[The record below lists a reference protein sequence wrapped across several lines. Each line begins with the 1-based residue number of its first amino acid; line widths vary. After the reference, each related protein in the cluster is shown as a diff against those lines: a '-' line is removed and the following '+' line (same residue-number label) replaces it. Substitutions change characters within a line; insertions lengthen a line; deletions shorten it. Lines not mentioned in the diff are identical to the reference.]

1 MLEFDGVAI
10 QPHDGIRRLPDR
22 IPLTIQSLGAAVP
35 DGVLMLEDAV
45 TAGQR
50 WVGHSWYNPTAA
62 TRLIL
67 ENPQL
72 TGRSSASN
80 EFLTKEFV
88 CRP

>member
-1 MLEFDGVAI
+1 
-10 QPHDGIRRLPDR
+10 
-22 IPLTIQSLGAAVP
+22 
-35 DGVLMLEDAV
+35 MLEDAV
-45 TAGQR
+45 TAGQGL
-50 WVGHSWYNPTAA
+50 VGHSGYNGCAA

-72 TGRSSASN
+72 TGRSSSSN